1 MFRPSDAETNTQ
13 TQPPAARGEVQARDD
28 FLEAVYHHL
37 SEPLAAMVGLTDMLQ
52 GGRHDFSAAVRNQII
67 ELLAIQAQETSRVV
81 DDLLIAASF
90 DQGEIEI
97 ESHDVDLRTVVE
109 AATEDWASRQRSRL
123 FISGNAV
130 ARADERWLTV
140 AVGNLLRNAAAYGE
154 RNIWVKITEGH
165 SRVVIDVID
174 DGDGIDP
181 EEQEKIF
188 DPYFSSPGRDRDHP
202 SLGLGLFVARR
213 LARSMGGDVQ
223 YQREA
228 DRTLFE
234 LSVPRFSL
242 RSGDREPAM
251 EVIIDPLEGKPSKE
265 SLLRLLQMGGPE
277 MVYQPIVD
285 MRVTDGG
292 DQRILGYEGLARF
305 PFSGPPLWFEAAE
318 PLGMRLDLELAAIRA
333 AISGY
338 DPAQAAGF
346 LALNLS
352 DVTLTSSRL
361 AEALEGVDPGRVILE
376 LSEEAVVRSYETTE
390 RHVRSLRERGIRLA
404 VDDVGSGE
412 IDMWH
417 LLRLEPEV
425 IKVDTCLVRDVHST
439 PRNRALIRGI
449 SAMARDLGIMVIA
462 EGIESPQEAEQLVD
476 LGVDY
481 GQGYLFAKPRPLLWK
496 SRILS
501 DD

>member
-1 MFRPSDAETNTQ
+1 MVRLSDAEKNNQ
-13 TQPPAARGEVQARDD
+13 VQSGAEQATERARDD

-37 SEPLAAMVGLTDMLQ
+37 SEPLAAMVGLTEMLQ
-52 GGRHDFSAAVRNQII
+52 TGRRDFSAAVRNQMI
-67 ELLAIQAQETSRVV
+67 ELLAIQAQETAQVV

-97 ESHDVDLRTVVE
+97 QSHDVDLRSVVE
-109 AATEDWASRQRSRL
+109 AATEGWASRQRSRL

-140 AVGNLLRNAAAYGE
+140 VVGNLLRNAAAYGG
-154 RNIWVKITEGH
+154 RNIWVRIGEGH
-165 SRVVIDVID
+165 SRVTIDVID

-181 EEQEKIF
+181 EDQERVF
-188 DPYFSSPGRDRDHP
+188 DPYYSSPGRDREHP

-213 LARSMGGDVQ
+213 LARSMGGDVT
-223 YQREA
+223 YQRDG
-228 DRTLFE
+228 DRTVFE

-242 RSGDREPAM
+242 RSGGLVPSA
-251 EVIIDPLEGKPSKE
+251 EVMIDPLEGKPRRE
-265 SLLRLLQMGGPE
+265 SLLHLLQTGGPE

-285 MRVTDGG
+285 MRVTDSG
-292 DQRILGYEGLARF
+292 DKRVVGYEALARF
-305 PFSGPPLWFEAAE
+305 PFSSPPLWFEAAE
-318 PLGMRLDLELAAIRA
+318 PLGMRLDLELAAIRS
-333 AISGY
+333 AIVGY
-338 DPAQAAGF
+338 DPSNAAGF

-361 AEALEGVDPGRVILE
+361 SEAIVGVDPGRVLLE
-376 LSEEAVVRSYETTE
+376 LSEEAVVKSYETTE

-417 LLRLEPEV
+417 MLRLEPDV
-425 IKVDTCLVRDVHST
+425 IKIDTCLVRDVHST

-449 SAMARDLGIMVIA
+449 SAMARDLGTMVVA
-462 EGIESPQEAEQLVD
+462 EGIESPYEAEQLLE